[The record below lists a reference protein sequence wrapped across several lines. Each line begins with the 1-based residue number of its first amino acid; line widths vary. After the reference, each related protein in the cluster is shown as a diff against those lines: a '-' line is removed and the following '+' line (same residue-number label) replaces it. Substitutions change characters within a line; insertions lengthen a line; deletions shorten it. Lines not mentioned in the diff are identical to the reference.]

1 MAGYEGVLDSI
12 AMDRK
17 KNIQGQIS
25 LFDAF
30 GGSEE
35 TSQLNKVIAIPKIK
49 EFEEREKLNLEKEVL
64 GMYVSGHPLS
74 QFEEELQRNT
84 SIDIGKINS
93 LKEDEEVYLSLDERE
108 VIMGGMI
115 ATKNIKTTKRNEI
128 MAFLELE
135 DLYGTIEVIVFPQLL
150 KKYSNILNE
159 DSIIYVKGNLNIKED
174 ENPKIVA
181 REISDINHK
190 VNNSKTG
197 LYLKI
202 DSFNNTNLVNEI
214 IKIGKKYPGQ
224 ENVFFYAEQNK
235 QLCKYNGLSVNCSQ
249 ELINS
254 LETILPKE
262 NIKIKI

>member
-1 MAGYEGVLDSI
+1 
-12 AMDRK
+12 
-17 KNIQGQIS
+17 
-25 LFDAF
+25 
-30 GGSEE
+30 
-35 TSQLNKVIAIPKIK
+35 
-49 EFEEREKLNLEKEVL
+49 
-64 GMYVSGHPLS
+64 MYVSGHPLS
-74 QFEEELQRNT
+74 QFKEELQRNT

-159 DSIIYVKGNLNIKED
+159 DNIIYVKGNLNIKED

-181 REISDINHK
+181 REIADINHK

-202 DSFNNTNLVNEI
+202 DSFNNNSLVNEI
-214 IKIGKKYPGQ
+214 IKIAKRYPGE
-224 ENVFFYAEQNK
+224 ENVFFYAEENR
-235 QLCKYNGLSVNCSQ
+235 QLCKYNGLSVHLSQ
-249 ELINS
+249 QFINS

-262 NIKIKI
+262 NIKIKA